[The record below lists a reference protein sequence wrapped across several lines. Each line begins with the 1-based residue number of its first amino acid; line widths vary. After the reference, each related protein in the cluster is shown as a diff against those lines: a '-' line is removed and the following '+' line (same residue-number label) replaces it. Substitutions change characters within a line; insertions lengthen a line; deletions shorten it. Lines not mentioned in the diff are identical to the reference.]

1 MSHQKK
7 MLFGRQSIARGT
19 TVFVRA
25 ITTGT
30 VAGGAGRRGA
40 SAAPPYFWKITFHGR
55 RVHVRNTPAAWNGSA
70 FSIASAASG
79 VSAS

>member
-1 MSHQKK
+1 
-7 MLFGRQSIARGT
+7 MLPDRQSIARGT
-19 TVFVRA
+19 TISVRA

-40 SAAPPYFWKITFHGR
+40 SATPPYFWKITFQGR
-55 RVHVRNTPAAWNGSA
+55 KVHLRNTPAAWNGSD
-70 FSIASAASG
+70 INRASAASA